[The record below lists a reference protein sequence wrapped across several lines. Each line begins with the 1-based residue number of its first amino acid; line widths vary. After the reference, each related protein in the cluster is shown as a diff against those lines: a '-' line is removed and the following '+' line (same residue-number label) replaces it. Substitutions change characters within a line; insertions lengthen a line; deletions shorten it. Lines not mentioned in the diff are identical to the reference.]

1 MTALIYQK
9 MANVYKEVD
18 AIAKTKS
25 NTGELK
31 YPFRGIDDVY
41 NTLHKVFA
49 KEGIFLVPE
58 TVSSGVE
65 PFTSKSG
72 SAGFHVIS
80 RIKFTFYAE
89 DGSNVSAIAEGEAID
104 YGDKATSKSQSMAI
118 KYALL
123 QTFMIPTED
132 TEDGDAT
139 TPEAGKKT
147 DVTPGALKTPAEK
160 PKGNQGKALG
170 ALQKCSTEAH
180 IKSFIAKREQ
190 SIWTDAEIAEQDK
203 AIATFRASIKQ
214 EATA

>member
-1 MTALIYQK
+1 MNALIYQK

-18 AIAKTKS
+18 AIAKTK
-25 NTGELK
+25 NNAGDLK

-58 TVSSGVE
+58 TISSGVE
-65 PFTSKSG
+65 PITSKSG
-72 SAGFHVIS
+72 SNGFHIIS

-89 DGSNVSAIAEGEAID
+89 DGSSVSAISEGEAID

-139 TPEAGKKT
+139 TPEATKKSA
-147 DVTPGALKTPAEK
+147 VTPPVLKGEK
-160 PKGNQGKALG
+160 PKGNQTEFMAKL
-170 ALQKCSTEAH
+170 KKSKTEAH
-180 IKSFIAKREQ
+180 IQAALKVRDVFE
-190 SIWTDAEIAEQDK
+190 WTNAELAEQNK
-203 AIATFRASIKQ
+203 VIAGLRASWKQ
-214 EATA
+214 EANA

>member
-1 MTALIYQK
+1 MSALIYQK

-25 NTGELK
+25 NAGDIK

-58 TVSSGVE
+58 TISSGVE
-65 PFTSKSG
+65 PITSKNG
-72 SAGFHVIS
+72 TAGFHIIS

-89 DGSNVSAIAEGEAID
+89 DGSSVYAIAEGEAID

-132 TEDGDAT
+132 TEDGDAVS
-139 TPEAGKKT
+139 PDAGKKS
-147 DVTPGALKTPAEK
+147 VTPPVLKGEK
-160 PKGNQGKALG
+160 PKATQAAFMAKLGKC
-170 ALQKCSTEAH
+170 KTEAH
-180 IKSFIAKREQ
+180 ITAALKVRDVFEWTNAELAEQ
-190 SIWTDAEIAEQDK
+190 NKIIAELRES
-203 AIATFRASIKQ
+203 FKQ
-214 EATA
+214 GATA